1 MNTRYLNFAASFG
14 LVFLFVYV
22 LYIGKH
28 LLIPLVI
35 ALVFWYIIVR
45 LTDLYQRIPFGRYHL
60 HYGLALTISIIT
72 TGVVLYL
79 FFLLLSHSISNII
92 QEAPKYEKR
101 LQELLDFVNKLF
113 GNHFQIDK
121 LLAQI
126 DLAKL
131 FSRLA
136 LIVSDIASNFVLI
149 VIYLLF
155 LLLEHRTFNNKI
167 KRMCKSKVQHGK
179 IKHIL
184 DQIDHDIKHY
194 LRIKTAVNAIAGVLS
209 YILLVSFGIQYAE
222 FWGVLIF
229 LLHYIPFIGPI
240 IAIVIVLLAVSVQV
254 TTLVPFI
261 ILAVILCIIQFG
273 VGNFLEP
280 KWMGTRLNLSPI
292 VILLSLAF
300 WGAIWGVIGMFLCV
314 PLMVIANII
323 LAKFPKTHPVAVAL
337 SAEGE
342 VDSY

>member
-1 MNTRYLNFAASFG
+1 MNTRYLNFTASFA
-14 LVFLFVYV
+14 LVFLSVYI

-45 LTDLYQRIPFGRYHL
+45 LTELYQKIPFGQYRL
-60 HYGLALTISIIT
+60 PYGIALTVSIIT
-72 TGVVLYL
+72 TGIVLYV

-113 GNHFQIDK
+113 GDRFQLDQ
-121 LLAQI
+121 LLTQI
-126 DLAKL
+126 DLTKL
-131 FSRLA
+131 FSKLA
-136 LIVSDIASNFVLI
+136 LIVSDVASNFILI

-155 LLLEHRTFNNKI
+155 LLLEHRTFSTKI
-167 KRMCKSKVQHGK
+167 ERMCKSQDQYEKVK
-179 IKHIL
+179 NIL
-184 DQIDHDIKHY
+184 DKIDQDIKHY
-194 LRIKTAVNAIAGVLS
+194 LRIKTTVNAIAGVLS
-209 YILLVSFGIQYAE
+209 YILLLSFGVKYAE
-222 FWGVLIF
+222 FWGILIF
-229 LLHYIPFIGPI
+229 LLHFIPFIGPV
-240 IAIVIVLLAVSVQV
+240 IAVVVVLLAVSIQV
-254 TTLVPFI
+254 TALVPFV
-261 ILAVILCIIQFG
+261 ILAVILSAIQFG

-314 PLMVIANII
+314 PLMVIVNII
-323 LAKFPKTHPVAVAL
+323 LAKFPKTRPVAVAL